1 MSTEMF
7 TRSVNTAVAPATRRS
22 RSRSDGASRSL
33 VEHA

>member
-7 TRSVNTAVAPATRRS
+7 TRSVNTAVAPATRG
-22 RSRSDGASRSL
+22 SRSDGASRSL